1 MALERIMD
9 RLCLGLRFLV
19 GGLMILLAFPVAEQV
34 IARYT
39 GILPVYLWT
48 EELAT
53 FLFVWVVMIG
63 SMVAVWDGTHFD
75 VEVIPS
81 AKHPLLRLVQLG
93 FVQLLILGFGVM
105 FVVYGI
111 EYAKFGAL
119 QHTVMM
125 GANKLWTFLSV
136 PIAGAFWALFAATRL
151 WGLITAYRN
160 GTLPADSPREEI

>member
-1 MALERIMD
+1 
-9 RLCLGLRFLV
+9 
-19 GGLMILLAFPVAEQV
+19 MILLAFPVAEQV

-39 GILPVYLWT
+39 GLLPVYLWT

-75 VEVIPS
+75 VEVIPKS
-81 AKHPLLRLVQLG
+81 RRPFARLMQLG
-93 FVQLLILGFGVM
+93 FVQLLILGFGLM
-105 FVVYGI
+105 FVVYGV

-125 GANKLWTFLSV
+125 GANKLWTFVSV
-136 PIAGAFWALFAATRL
+136 PIAGGFWALFAGTRL
-151 WGLITAYRN
+151 WLLIRAYRA
-160 GTLPADSPREEI
+160 GDLPGDAAREGSLS